1 MVEGMIELLN
11 IIEQKSEE
19 LIKRAIIARASDIHL
34 IPSSGL
40 YTIYFRLHTNLIP
53 AGKLHLDIGDRMIS
67 YFKFLSSLDISEKR
81 KPQSGSF
88 QQTFNSQ
95 ICSFRVSTL
104 PSVQNKES
112 LVIRVQLH
120 DDSKPL
126 HELSLYKETATLL
139 HDFMVSRQGL
149 LCITGP
155 TGCGKTT
162 TMYSLTSYS
171 AQQLNRHVISL
182 EDPVENSQSHL
193 LQIQVNERS
202 GISYAS
208 GLKAILRHSPD
219 VIMIGEIRDVETAQA
234 AVQASLTGH
243 LVITTVHAK
252 NPIGCLYRLMDLGIP
267 IDDLQQAMLG
277 ITSQQLVIESF
288 DSQDERVI
296 PNRSSLY
303 EILYGQT
310 LEQAIEAI
318 KTGGTFKMPQEFTLN
333 DQYRKG
339 VESGLIQVPPI
350 TY

>member
-1 MVEGMIELLN
+1 MTELQN

-19 LIKRAIIARASDIHL
+19 LINRAVLARASDIHL
-34 IPSSGL
+34 IPASGL
-40 YTIYFRLHTNLIP
+40 YTIYFRLHTKLVP

-88 QQTFNSQ
+88 QQIFNSKQ
-95 ICSFRVSTL
+95 CSFRVSTL

-126 HELSLYKETATLL
+126 QELALFQETAQLLHELML
-139 HDFMVSRQGL
+139 SRQGL
-149 LCITGP
+149 ICITGP

-171 AQQLNRHVISL
+171 AHQLNRHVISL

-219 VIMIGEIRDVETAQA
+219 VIMIGEIRDAETAQA
-234 AVQASLTGH
+234 AVRASLTGH
-243 LVITTVHAK
+243 LVITTLHAK
-252 NPIGCLYRLMDLGIP
+252 NPLGCLYRLMDLGIP
-267 IDDLQQAMLG
+267 IDDLQQAILG
-277 ITSQQLVIESF
+277 ITSQQLVIS
-288 DSQDERVI
+288 SSEREGDRVTS
-296 PNRSSLY
+296 NRSSLY
-303 EILYGQT
+303 EILHGQV
-310 LEQAIEAI
+310 LEQAIVSI
-318 KTGGTFKMPQEFTLN
+318 KTGENFSMPFENTLSN
-333 DQYRKG
+333 QYERG
-339 VESGLIQVPPI
+339 VKLGVIQVSPV